1 MCRHL
6 RRCKSALNRPQLSL
20 FSILASIR
28 FRHSPVG
35 KRDRC
40 WAGLPPFLVH
50 MQVPVHRQFTHTLI
64 FLKQYPISS
73 GSWLF
78 RTEKR
83 SVACHQYNIY
93 PCNCLLLNQ
102 QTKVPLRISATAF
115 KRMFRPYAWIHVKQA
130 FAFSLPLGSDHKQLW
145 TLTI

>member
-6 RRCKSALNRPQLSL
+6 RRYKSALNRPQLSL
-20 FSILASIR
+20 FSISASIR

-50 MQVPVHRQFTHTLI
+50 MQVPVHRQFTCTLI
-64 FLKQYPISS
+64 FLKQHPISS

-83 SVACHQYNIY
+83 SVACHQYNIC
-93 PCNCLLLNQ
+93 PSNCLPLNQ
-102 QTKVPLRISATAF
+102 HTKVPLRISATAF
-115 KRMFRPYAWIHVKQA
+115 KPMFRPYVWIHVKQA
-130 FAFSLPLGSDHKQLW
+130 FAFSPPLGSDYKQLSA
-145 TLTI
+145 LTI